1 MIELIIDAP
10 HRQTTPQRLVAT
22 ILYWVGWLLW
32 GYFLFPLFEIG
43 CWALIV
49 RQCSQWL
56 VISGGYPNLMEALS
70 SYLEMV
76 ATLALVWI
84 AWVGYNSLRFQST
97 PKFFPPP
104 PVTRAELSLMFNVS
118 ELALQ
123 AAQASCFVVVNYD
136 QQGQIVSFKESLN
149 NESV

>member
-10 HRQTTPQRLVAT
+10 HLQTTPKRWVAT

-32 GYFLFPLFEIG
+32 GYLLFPLFEIG

-49 RQCSQWL
+49 RHCSQWW
-56 VISGGYPNLMEALS
+56 VMSGGYQNLMEVLS

-76 ATLALVWI
+76 AILALVWI
-84 AWVGYNSLRFQST
+84 TWVGYNSLRFQST
-97 PKFFPPP
+97 PKIFPSPSI
-104 PVTRAELSLMFNVS
+104 TRAELSLMFNVS

-123 AAQASCFVVVNYD
+123 AAQESCFVVVNYD
-136 QQGQIVSFKESLN
+136 HQGQIVSLIKPLDN
-149 NESV
+149 G